1 MGEGSFVGRFS
12 KLSEDFEEV
21 TEETDHVSALCRLFS
36 EYKKHRKKCSITSPL
51 PINESRVSWKIGE
64 DEVDDE
70 KGPTRNIDDKNNPT
84 DEKIM
89 DEDGVN
95 REMIPSDEVVIK
107 DGKRLSL
114 DLALL

>member
-1 MGEGSFVGRFS
+1 MGEGSFVGRFC
-12 KLSEDFEEV
+12 KLSEDFEE
-21 TEETDHVSALCRLFS
+21 ETDEPDYVSPLRRLFS
-36 EYKKHRKKCSITSPL
+36 EYGKRRKKSSITSPI
-51 PINESRVSWKIGE
+51 PINASRVLWEVGE
-64 DEVDDE
+64 DEVDNK
-70 KGPTRNIDDKNNPT
+70 KGPTRNIDDENSPT